1 MLSQREEHRFM
12 RQTLWETIAPNLTL
26 LVISLVAFA
35 AVIYAL
41 FLIGSRASIR
51 WQGWLRYG
59 IFLGPA
65 LLLLLVGLIY
75 PALRTI
81 WMSFMDKRSESF
93 IGFDNYLW
101 AFTIPE
107 IQIVLRNTMLWVIF
121 VPLLSTAIGL
131 AIAYMTDRMK
141 NAGVVKSLIFMPM
154 AVSFVGASV
163 IWSFV
168 YNFEPSADKPEI
180 GLLNAIAR
188 GLGLETQNFLLN
200 PPWNTFFLIIVLV
213 WIQTG
218 FAMVILS
225 AAMKNVPDDVFEAA
239 MLDGASNWRRFT
251 SVTLPMIRGSVVVVL
266 TTITIGTLKVF
277 DIVRTMTGGN
287 FQTNVIA
294 NEMYAQSFRQLNYGQ
309 GSALA
314 VILFIGVVP
323 IIWYN
328 VRQLRLERTER

>member
-1 MLSQREEHRFM
+1 M
-12 RQTLWETIAPNLTL
+12 RVSVWDVIGPNLTL
-26 LVISLVAFA
+26 LVISLVAFG

-41 FLIGSRASIR
+41 FLIGSRASVK

-59 IFLGPA
+59 VFLGPA

-81 WMSFMDKRSESF
+81 WLSFMDKRSENF
-93 IGFDNYLW
+93 IGFDNYIW

-107 IQIVLRNTMLWVIF
+107 IQIVLRNTVLWVIF
-121 VPLLSTAIGL
+121 VPIVSTLIGL

-141 NAGVVKSLIFMPM
+141 RASVVKSLIFMPM
-154 AVSFVGASV
+154 AISFVGASV
-163 IWSFV
+163 IWGFM
-168 YNFEPSADKPEI
+168 YNFEPNEDKVEI
-180 GLLNAIAR
+180 GLLNAILR
-188 GLGLETQNFLLN
+188 GVGIEPRNFLLEA
-200 PPWNTFFLIIVLV
+200 PGNTFFLIAVLI

-225 AAMKNVPDDVFEAA
+225 AAMKNVPDEIVEAA
-239 MLDGASNWRRFT
+239 MLDGASNWRRFVR
-251 SVTLPMIRGSVVVVL
+251 VTMPMIRGTVVVVL

-314 VILFIGVVP
+314 VILFLGVVP

>member
-1 MLSQREEHRFM
+1 VGNHCPQPH
-12 RQTLWETIAPNLTL
+12 IAGD
-26 LVISLVAFA
+26 SLVAFA

>member
-1 MLSQREEHRFM
+1 M
-12 RQTLWETIAPNLTL
+12 RGSVWDVIGPNLTV
-26 LVISLVAFA
+26 LVISLVAFG

-41 FLIGSRASIR
+41 FLIGSRASVK

-59 IFLGPA
+59 VFLGPA

-81 WMSFMDKRSESF
+81 WLSFMDKRSENF
-93 IGFDNYLW
+93 IGFDNYIW

-107 IQIVLRNTMLWVIF
+107 IQIVLRNTVLWVIF
-121 VPLLSTAIGL
+121 VPIVSTLIGL

-141 NAGVVKSLIFMPM
+141 RASVVKSLIFMPM
-154 AVSFVGASV
+154 AISFVGASV
-163 IWSFV
+163 IWGFM
-168 YNFEPSADKPEI
+168 YNFEPNENKVEI
-180 GLLNAIAR
+180 GLLNAILR
-188 GLGLETQNFLLN
+188 GVGIEPRNFLLEA
-200 PPWNTFFLIIVLV
+200 PGNTFFLIAVLI

-225 AAMKNVPDDVFEAA
+225 AAMKNVPDEIVEAA
-239 MLDGASNWRRFT
+239 MLDGASNWRRFIR
-251 SVTLPMIRGSVVVVL
+251 VTLPMIRGTVVVVL

-314 VILFIGVVP
+314 VILFLGVVP

>member
-1 MLSQREEHRFM
+1 M
-12 RQTLWETIAPNLTL
+12 RGSVWDVIGPNLTL
-26 LVISLVAFA
+26 LVISLAAFA

-41 FLIGSRASIR
+41 FLIGSRASVR

-59 IFLGPA
+59 VFLGPA

-81 WMSFMDKRSESF
+81 WLSFMDKRSENF
-93 IGFDNYLW
+93 IGFDNYIW

-107 IQIVLRNTMLWVIF
+107 IQIVLRNTVLWVIF
-121 VPLLSTAIGL
+121 VPIVSTLIGL

-141 NAGVVKSLIFMPM
+141 RASVVKSLIFMPM
-154 AVSFVGASV
+154 AISFVGASV
-163 IWSFV
+163 IWGFM
-168 YNFEPSADKPEI
+168 YNFEPNEDKVEI
-180 GLLNAIAR
+180 GLLNAILR
-188 GLGLETQNFLLN
+188 GVGIEPRNFLLEA
-200 PPWNTFFLIIVLV
+200 PGNTFFLIAVLI

-225 AAMKNVPDDVFEAA
+225 AAMKNVPDEIVEAA
-239 MLDGASNWRRFT
+239 MLDGASNWRRFVR
-251 SVTLPMIRGSVVVVL
+251 VTLPMIRGTVVVVL

-309 GSALA
+309 GSSLA
-314 VILFIGVVP
+314 VILFLAVVP

>member
-1 MLSQREEHRFM
+1 M
-12 RQTLWETIAPNLTL
+12 RGSVWDVIGPNLTL
-26 LVISLVAFA
+26 LVISLAAFA
-35 AVIYAL
+35 AVVYAL
-41 FLIGSRASIR
+41 FLIGSRASVR

-59 IFLGPA
+59 VFLGPA

-81 WMSFMDKRSESF
+81 WMSFMDKRSENF
-93 IGFDNYLW
+93 IGFDNYIW

-107 IQIVLRNTMLWVIF
+107 IQIVLRNTVLWVIF
-121 VPLLSTAIGL
+121 VPIVSTLIGL

-141 NAGVVKSLIFMPM
+141 RASVVKSLIFMPM
-154 AVSFVGASV
+154 AISFVGASV
-163 IWSFV
+163 IWGFM
-168 YNFEPSADKPEI
+168 YNFEPNEDKVEI
-180 GLLNAIAR
+180 GLLNAILR
-188 GLGLETQNFLLN
+188 GVGIEPRNFLLEA
-200 PPWNTFFLIIVLV
+200 PGNTFFLIAVLI

-225 AAMKNVPDDVFEAA
+225 AAMKNVPDEIVEAA
-239 MLDGASNWRRFT
+239 MLDGASNWRRFVR
-251 SVTLPMIRGSVVVVL
+251 VTLPMIRGTVVVVL

-314 VILFIGVVP
+314 VILFLGVVP

>member
-1 MLSQREEHRFM
+1 M
-12 RQTLWETIAPNLTL
+12 RGSVWDVIGPNLIL
-26 LVISLVAFA
+26 LVIALVAFA
-35 AVIYAL
+35 AIIYAL
-41 FLIGSRASIR
+41 FLIGSRASVR

-59 IFLGPA
+59 VFLGPA

-81 WMSFMDKRSESF
+81 IMSFMDKRAQNF
-93 IGFDNYLW
+93 VGFDNYIW

-107 IQIVLRNTMLWVIF
+107 IQIVLRNTALWVVF
-121 VPLLSTAIGL
+121 VPIVSTLIGL

-141 NAGVVKSLIFMPM
+141 SAAAVKSLIFMPM
-154 AVSFVGASV
+154 AISFVGASV
-163 IWSFV
+163 IWGFV
-168 YNFEPSADKPEI
+168 YNFEPNEDKVEV
-180 GLLNAIAR
+180 GLLNAILR
-188 GLGLETQNFLLN
+188 GVGAEPRNFLLE
-200 PPWNTFFLIIVLV
+200 PPWNTFFLIAVLV

-225 AAMKNVPDDVFEAA
+225 AAMKNVPDEVVEAA
-239 MLDGASNWRRFT
+239 MLDGASNWSRFVR
-251 SVTLPMIRGSVVVVL
+251 VTLPMIRGTVVVVL

-314 VILFIGVVP
+314 VILFVAVIP

>member
-1 MLSQREEHRFM
+1 M
-12 RQTLWETIAPNLTL
+12 RGSVWDVIGPNLTL
-26 LVISLVAFA
+26 LVISLVAFG

-41 FLIGSRASIR
+41 FLIGSRASVK

-59 IFLGPA
+59 VFLGPA

-81 WMSFMDKRSESF
+81 WMSFMDKRSENF
-93 IGFDNYLW
+93 IGLDNYIW

-107 IQIVLRNTMLWVIF
+107 IQIVLRNTVLWVIF
-121 VPLLSTAIGL
+121 VPIVSTLIGL

-141 NAGVVKSLIFMPM
+141 RAAVVKSLIFMPM
-154 AVSFVGASV
+154 AISFVGASV
-163 IWSFV
+163 IWGFM
-168 YNFEPSADKPEI
+168 YNFEPNEDKVEI
-180 GLLNAIAR
+180 GLLNAILR
-188 GLGLETQNFLLN
+188 GVGIEPRNFLLEA
-200 PPWNTFFLIIVLV
+200 PGNTFFLIAVLI

-225 AAMKNVPDDVFEAA
+225 AAMKNVPDEIVEAA
-239 MLDGASNWRRFT
+239 MLDGASNWRRFIR
-251 SVTLPMIRGSVVVVL
+251 VTLPMIRGTVVVVL

-294 NEMYAQSFRQLNYGQ
+294 NEMDAQSFRQLNYGQ

-314 VILFIGVVP
+314 VILFLGVVP

>member
-1 MLSQREEHRFM
+1 M
-12 RQTLWETIAPNLTL
+12 RGSVWDVIGPNLTL
-26 LVISLVAFA
+26 LVISLVAFG

-41 FLIGSRASIR
+41 FLIGSRASVR

-59 IFLGPA
+59 VFLGPA
-65 LLLLLVGLIY
+65 ILLLLVGLIY

-81 WMSFMDKRSESF
+81 WLSFMDKRSENF
-93 IGFDNYLW
+93 IGFDNYIW

-107 IQIVLRNTMLWVIF
+107 IQIVLRNTVLWVIF
-121 VPLLSTAIGL
+121 VPIVSTLIGL

-141 NAGVVKSLIFMPM
+141 RASVVKSLIFMPM
-154 AVSFVGASV
+154 AISFVGASV
-163 IWSFV
+163 IWGFM
-168 YNFEPSADKPEI
+168 YNFEPNEDKVEI
-180 GLLNAIAR
+180 GLLNAILR
-188 GLGLETQNFLLN
+188 GVGIEPRNFLLEA
-200 PPWNTFFLIIVLV
+200 PGNTFFLIAVLI

-225 AAMKNVPDDVFEAA
+225 AAMKNVPDEIVEAA
-239 MLDGASNWRRFT
+239 MLDGASNWRRFVR
-251 SVTLPMIRGSVVVVL
+251 VTLPMIRGTVVVVL

-314 VILFIGVVP
+314 VILFLGVVP

>member
-1 MLSQREEHRFM
+1 M
-12 RQTLWETIAPNLTL
+12 RGSVWDVIGPNLIL
-26 LVISLVAFA
+26 LVISLVAFSA
-35 AVIYAL
+35 IIYAL
-41 FLIGSRASIR
+41 FLIGSRASVR
-51 WQGWLRYG
+51 WQEWLRYG

-65 LLLLLVGLIY
+65 ILLLVVGLIY

-81 WMSFMDKRSESF
+81 WMSFMDARSENF
-93 IGFDNYLW
+93 IGLDNYVW

-107 IQIVLRNTMLWVIF
+107 IQIVLRNTALWVVF
-121 VPLLSTAIGL
+121 VPILSTLIGL

-141 NAGVVKSLIFMPM
+141 SAAVVKSLIFMPM
-154 AVSFVGASV
+154 AISFVGASV
-163 IWSFV
+163 IWGFV
-168 YNFEPSADKPEI
+168 YNYEPNDKKPEI
-180 GLLNAIAR
+180 GLLNAIMR
-188 GLGLETQNFLLN
+188 MFGFESQNWMLNAPLNTFLL
-200 PPWNTFFLIIVLV
+200 IAVLV

-225 AAMKNVPDDVFEAA
+225 AAMKNVPDEVVEAA
-239 MLDGASNWRRFT
+239 MLDGASNWRRF
-251 SVTLPMIRGSVVVVL
+251 SEVTLPMIRGTVVVVL

-309 GSALA
+309 GSSLA
-314 VILFIGVVP
+314 VILFLAVVP

>member
-1 MLSQREEHRFM
+1 M
-12 RQTLWETIAPNLTL
+12 RGSVWDVIGPNLTL
-26 LVISLVAFA
+26 LVISLAAFA
-35 AVIYAL
+35 AVVYAL
-41 FLIGSRASIR
+41 FLIGSRASVR

-59 IFLGPA
+59 VFLGPA

-81 WMSFMDKRSESF
+81 WMSFMDKRSENF
-93 IGFDNYLW
+93 IGFDNYIW

-107 IQIVLRNTMLWVIF
+107 IQIVLRNTVLWVIF
-121 VPLLSTAIGL
+121 VPIVSTLIGL

-141 NAGVVKSLIFMPM
+141 SAAVVKSLIFMPM
-154 AVSFVGASV
+154 AISFVGASV
-163 IWSFV
+163 IWGFM
-168 YNFEPSADKPEI
+168 YNFEPNEDKVEI
-180 GLLNAIAR
+180 GLLNAILR
-188 GLGLETQNFLLN
+188 GVGIEPRNFLLEA
-200 PPWNTFFLIIVLV
+200 PGNTFFLIAVLV

-225 AAMKNVPDDVFEAA
+225 AAMKNVPDEVVEAA
-239 MLDGASNWRRFT
+239 MLDGASNWSRFIR
-251 SVTLPMIRGSVVVVL
+251 VTLPMIRGTVVVVL

-287 FQTNVIA
+287 FQSNVIA

-314 VILFIGVVP
+314 VLLFVGVIP

>member
-1 MLSQREEHRFM
+1 M

-168 YNFEPSADKPEI
+168 YNFEPR
-180 GLLNAIAR
+180 AR
-188 GLGLETQNFLLN
+188 AGNSKL
-200 PPWNTFFLIIVLV
+200 
-213 WIQTG
+213 
-218 FAMVILS
+218 FAEPTVEHLF
-225 AAMKNVPDDVFEAA
+225 PDHRFS
-239 MLDGASNWRRFT
+239 LDSDGVCDGDSVRCHEKRPRRRFRSGNARWREQLAALYQRDVADDSRIGGCRSHDHHYRDT
-251 SVTLPMIRGSVVVVL
+251 QSVRHC
-266 TTITIGTLKVF
+266 
-277 DIVRTMTGGN
+277 
-287 FQTNVIA
+287 A
-294 NEMYAQSFRQLNYGQ
+294 NNDRRKFPNQRDC
-309 GSALA
+309 
-314 VILFIGVVP
+314 
-323 IIWYN
+323 
-328 VRQLRLERTER
+328 

>member
-1 MLSQREEHRFM
+1 M
-12 RQTLWETIAPNLTL
+12 RGSVWDVILPNLTL
-26 LVISLVAFA
+26 LVIALVSFA
-35 AVIYAL
+35 AVVYAL
-41 FLIGSRASIR
+41 FLIGSRASVK

-59 IFLGPA
+59 VFLGPA

-93 IGFDNYLW
+93 IGFDNYVW

-107 IQIVLRNTMLWVIF
+107 IQVVLRNTALWVVF
-121 VPLLSTAIGL
+121 VPLISTVIGL
-131 AIAYMTDRMK
+131 SIAYMTDRMK
-141 NAGVVKSLIFMPM
+141 RAGVIKSLVFMPM
-154 AVSFVGASV
+154 AISFVGASV
-163 IWSFV
+163 IWGFL
-168 YNFEPSADKPEI
+168 YNFEPNPDKPEL

-188 GLGLETQNFLLN
+188 QIGIEPRNWLLEA
-200 PPWNTFFLIIVLV
+200 PANTFFLIAVLV

-225 AAMKNVPDDVFEAA
+225 AAMKNVPDEIVEAA
-239 MLDGASNWRRFT
+239 MLDGASSWRRFIQ
-251 SVTLPMIRGSVVVVL
+251 VTLPMIRSTLVVVL

-294 NEMYAQSFRQLNYGQ
+294 NEMYSQSFRQLNYGQ

-314 VILFIGVVP
+314 VILFVAVVP

>member
-1 MLSQREEHRFM
+1 M
-12 RQTLWETIAPNLTL
+12 RGSVWDVIGPNLTL
-26 LVISLVAFA
+26 LVISLAAFA

-41 FLIGSRASIR
+41 FLIGSRASVR

-59 IFLGPA
+59 VFLGPA

-81 WMSFMDKRSESF
+81 WLSFMDKRSENF
-93 IGFDNYLW
+93 IGFDNYIW

-107 IQIVLRNTMLWVIF
+107 IQIVLRNTVLWVIF
-121 VPLLSTAIGL
+121 VPIVSTLIGL

-141 NAGVVKSLIFMPM
+141 RASVVKSLIFMPM
-154 AVSFVGASV
+154 AISFVGASV
-163 IWSFV
+163 IWGFM
-168 YNFEPSADKPEI
+168 YNFEPNENKVEI
-180 GLLNAIAR
+180 GLLNAILR
-188 GLGLETQNFLLN
+188 GVGIEPRNFLLEA
-200 PPWNTFFLIIVLV
+200 PGNTFFLIAVLI

-225 AAMKNVPDDVFEAA
+225 AAMKNVPDEIVEAA
-239 MLDGASNWRRFT
+239 MLDGASNWRRFVR
-251 SVTLPMIRGSVVVVL
+251 VTLPMIRGTVVVVL

-314 VILFIGVVP
+314 VILFLGVVP

>member
-1 MLSQREEHRFM
+1 M
-12 RQTLWETIAPNLTL
+12 RGSVWDVIGPNLTL
-26 LVISLVAFA
+26 LVISLVAFG

-41 FLIGSRASIR
+41 FLIGSRASVK

-59 IFLGPA
+59 VFLGPA

-81 WMSFMDKRSESF
+81 WLSFMDKRSENF
-93 IGFDNYLW
+93 IGLDNYIW

-107 IQIVLRNTMLWVIF
+107 IQIVLRNTVLWVIF
-121 VPLLSTAIGL
+121 VPIVSTLIGL

-141 NAGVVKSLIFMPM
+141 RASVVKSLIFMPM
-154 AVSFVGASV
+154 AISFVGASV
-163 IWSFV
+163 IWGFM
-168 YNFEPSADKPEI
+168 YNFEPNEDKVEI
-180 GLLNAIAR
+180 GLLNAILR
-188 GLGLETQNFLLN
+188 GVGIEPRNFLLEA
-200 PPWNTFFLIIVLV
+200 PGNTFFLIAVLI

-225 AAMKNVPDDVFEAA
+225 AAMKNVPDEIVEAA
-239 MLDGASNWRRFT
+239 MLDGASNWRRFVR
-251 SVTLPMIRGSVVVVL
+251 VTLPMIRGTVVVVL

-314 VILFIGVVP
+314 VILFLGVVP

>member
-1 MLSQREEHRFM
+1 M
-12 RQTLWETIAPNLTL
+12 RGSVWDVIGPNLTL
-26 LVISLVAFA
+26 LVISLAAFA

-41 FLIGSRASIR
+41 FLVGSRASVR

-59 IFLGPA
+59 VFLGPA

-81 WMSFMDKRSESF
+81 WMSFMDKRSENF
-93 IGFDNYLW
+93 VGFDNYLW

-107 IQIVLRNTMLWVIF
+107 IQVVLRNTALWVIF
-121 VPLLSTAIGL
+121 VPLLSTLIGL

-141 NAGVVKSLIFMPM
+141 RAGVVKSLIFMPM
-154 AVSFVGASV
+154 AISFVGASV
-163 IWSFV
+163 IWGFV
-168 YNFEPSADKPEI
+168 YNFEPSDKKPEV
-180 GLLNAIAR
+180 GLLNAIMR
-188 GLGLETQNFLLN
+188 SLGLESQNWLLNAPLNTFLL
-200 PPWNTFFLIIVLV
+200 IVVLV

-225 AAMKNVPDDVFEAA
+225 AAMKNVPDEVVEAA
-239 MLDGASNWRRFT
+239 MLDGASNWNRFIR
-251 SVTLPMIRGSVVVVL
+251 VTLPMIRGTVVVVL
-266 TTITIGTLKVF
+266 TTITIATLKVF

-314 VILFIGVVP
+314 VILFIAVIP

-328 VRQLRLERTER
+328 IRQLRLERTEH

>member
-1 MLSQREEHRFM
+1 M
-12 RQTLWETIAPNLTL
+12 RGSVWDVIGPNLTL
-26 LVISLVAFA
+26 LVISLAAFA

-41 FLIGSRASIR
+41 FLIGSRASVK

-59 IFLGPA
+59 VFLGPA

-81 WMSFMDKRSESF
+81 WLSFMDKRSENF
-93 IGFDNYLW
+93 IGFDNYIW

-107 IQIVLRNTMLWVIF
+107 IQIVLRNTVLWVIF
-121 VPLLSTAIGL
+121 VPIVSTLIGL

-141 NAGVVKSLIFMPM
+141 RASVVKSLIFMPM
-154 AVSFVGASV
+154 AISFVGASV
-163 IWSFV
+163 IWGFM
-168 YNFEPSADKPEI
+168 YNFEPNEDKVEI
-180 GLLNAIAR
+180 GLLNAILR
-188 GLGLETQNFLLN
+188 GVGIEPRNFLLEA
-200 PPWNTFFLIIVLV
+200 PGNTFFLIAVLI

-225 AAMKNVPDDVFEAA
+225 AAMKNVPDEIVEAA
-239 MLDGASNWRRFT
+239 MLDGASNWRRFVR
-251 SVTLPMIRGSVVVVL
+251 VTLPMIRGTVVVVL

-314 VILFIGVVP
+314 VILFLGVVP

>member
-1 MLSQREEHRFM
+1 
-12 RQTLWETIAPNLTL
+12 
-26 LVISLVAFA
+26 
-35 AVIYAL
+35 
-41 FLIGSRASIR
+41 
-51 WQGWLRYG
+51 
-59 IFLGPA
+59 
-65 LLLLLVGLIY
+65 
-75 PALRTI
+75 
-81 WMSFMDKRSESF
+81 
-93 IGFDNYLW
+93 
-101 AFTIPE
+101 
-107 IQIVLRNTMLWVIF
+107 MLWVIF

-266 TTITIGTLKVF
+266 TGHSKCSTLCE
-277 DIVRTMTGGN
+277 
-287 FQTNVIA
+287 Q
-294 NEMYAQSFRQLNYGQ
+294 
-309 GSALA
+309 
-314 VILFIGVVP
+314 
-323 IIWYN
+323 
-328 VRQLRLERTER
+328 